1 MTQYR
6 SPLNSEIFKELTGLE
21 LSPIKL
27 QLGWELLV
35 SYLGYNPILETYTET
50 INTSSNTIVPHIPNV
65 EKILKV
71 TVENN
76 QIEHAFASGEIVLK
90 LSDLTKTC
98 YDFPYE
104 TLKRKIGIEYTAGF
118 KDTELPLAFYLGVKE
133 LLEMAEETGG
143 DLVSYKIDTI
153 TETYANVDRGKKI
166 NKLLGAYRI
175 ERIF

>member
-1 MTQYR
+1 MEQYN
-6 SPLNSEIFKELTGLE
+6 SPLNEEIFKELAGLE

-50 INTSSNTIVPHIPNV
+50 INTSSNIVVPHIPNV
-65 EKILKV
+65 KEILKV
-71 TVENN
+71 LVGSVET
-76 QIEHAFASGEIVLK
+76 EYSFASGEIVLK

-104 TLKRKIGIEYTAGF
+104 TLKRKIEIEYTAGF
-118 KDTELPLAFYLGVKE
+118 EDTELPLAFYLGVKE